1 MNMTEELLAIE
12 ISLENID
19 VKNFYHE
26 NLLMKSMEVSS
37 QLKHVFAFADVTSV

>member
-1 MNMTEELLAIE
+1 MDMTVELLAIE

-26 NLLMKSMEVSS
+26 KLLMKSMEEST
-37 QLKHVFAFADVTSV
+37 QLENVLAFADVTSV